1 MGALRR
7 AQQRGGSVRFVERNG
22 ASKPPKK
29 QPVQSADFAAQSQ
42 LLTGEH
48 LEKHP
53 TARLFGYARVSTEDQ
68 ILDVQLEKLREAGVQ
83 KNNLFFDKMSAVN
96 AHRDGYRLMRKQIQ
110 RGDFLIVYSVSRLA
124 RDAKMLL
131 TILDDLE
138 AEGVTVVSLTERL
151 DLKSATGRMQITI
164 LAAVDEAERG
174 RVRER
179 TKDAMQLR
187 KRQGMYLGR
196 PVKVTDAV
204 RASVRKMKKLGIPV
218 REIAR
223 KHDLST
229 SAVYGAL

>member
-1 MGALRR
+1 MSPR
-7 AQQRGGSVRFVERNG
+7 QSKKSVDQNV
-22 ASKPPKK
+22 PKT
-29 QPVQSADFAAQSQ
+29 PGE
-42 LLTGEH
+42 LLLAHDH
-48 LEKHP
+48 LEQFP
-53 TARLFGYARVSTEDQ
+53 CARLFGYARVSTEDQ

-83 KNNLFFDKMSAVN
+83 KNDLFFDKLSAVN

-131 TILDDLE
+131 TILDELE

-187 KRQGMYLGR
+187 INQGMYIGR
-196 PVKVTDAV
+196 PVLVTPEKAKQMRALRKRLSVAQIAQQFKV
-204 RASVRKMKKLGIPV
+204 SK
-218 REIAR
+218 
-223 KHDLST
+223 
-229 SAVYGAL
+229 SAVYAATK

>member
-1 MGALRR
+1 MR
-7 AQQRGGSVRFVERNG
+7 QRPSIKQDFPFQKVRYPNTVST
-22 ASKPPKK
+22 AID
-29 QPVQSADFAAQSQ
+29 AD
-42 LLTGEH
+42 H
-48 LEKHP
+48 LEKYPH
-53 TARLFGYARVSTEDQ
+53 ARLFGYARVSTEEQ
-68 ILDVQLEKLREAGVQ
+68 VLDVQLDKLREAGVQ
-83 KNNLFFDKMSAVN
+83 KNDLFSDKLSAVN

-187 KRQGMYLGR
+187 KRAGMYLGR
-196 PVKVTDAV
+196 PIKVTDAV
-204 RASVRKMKKLGIPV
+204 RASARRMKKQGVPV

-223 KHDLST
+223 KLDLST
-229 SAVYGAL
+229 SAIYGAL

>member
-1 MGALRR
+1 M
-7 AQQRGGSVRFVERNG
+7 
-22 ASKPPKK
+22 
-29 QPVQSADFAAQSQ
+29 QSAPPTLATQ

-68 ILDVQLEKLREAGVQ
+68 ILDVQLDKLREAGIQ
-83 KNNLFFDKMSAVN
+83 KNDLFFDKLSAVN

-131 TILDDLE
+131 TILDDME

-179 TKDAMQLR
+179 TKDAMELR

-204 RASVRKMKKLGIPV
+204 RASVRKMKKQGVPV

-223 KHDLST
+223 KHEIST

>member
-1 MGALRR
+1 MR
-7 AQQRGGSVRFVERNG
+7 QRPSQ
-22 ASKPPKK
+22 K
-29 QPVQSADFAAQSQ
+29 QPVQSVGFTNQPR
-42 LLTGEH
+42 LLTSEH
-48 LEKHP
+48 LEKYP

-68 ILDVQLEKLREAGVQ
+68 ILDVQIEKLLEVGVQ
-83 KNNLFFDKMSAVN
+83 KNDLFSDKLSAVN

-131 TILDDLE
+131 TILDELE
-138 AEGVTVVSLTERL
+138 VEGVTVVSLTERL

-196 PVKVTDAV
+196 PVLVTPDKAKQMRALRRHLSVAQIAQQFKV
-204 RASVRKMKKLGIPV
+204 SK
-218 REIAR
+218 
-223 KHDLST
+223 
-229 SAVYGAL
+229 SAVYAATK